1 MGFRLV
7 LGFRV
12 SNLEFTKRMD
22 SKALKLASLFSYSP
36 NHKGYC
42 GRDSAGDV
50 FVRCIEKGLCSKVPQ
65 ELKHF
70 IVLYPYLK
78 TISTLTKLSPFDY
91 KVIEAYWIGNELLED
106 MPVHGYEILLK
117 EFKKQGVPS
126 WLIDSLKKKKPKKFI
141 PNHLFQV
148 LHVGVGQASGSVPFD
163 MQSINN
169 CMIRWGTVHA
179 KSSRTIG
186 IELTKLQKVN
196 NHYELTSVSEQIS
209 TNACPFFSPKVGDI
223 VALHW
228 GHVVKRLN
236 SREEKNLTYWTKQTL
251 ASTQLIV

>member
-1 MGFRLV
+1 MQ
-7 LGFRV
+7 
-12 SNLEFTKRMD
+12 

-50 FVRCIEKGLCSKVPQ
+50 FTRCILKGECEKVPR

-78 TISTLTKLSPFDY
+78 TIATLTGLSLFDH
-91 KVIEAYWIGNELLED
+91 KVVEAYWIGNELLEKI
-106 MPVHGYEILLK
+106 PVSGYDTLLK

-126 WLIDSLKKKKPKKFI
+126 WLINTLRKKKPVRFI

-163 MQSINN
+163 IQSINS
-169 CMIRWGTVHA
+169 CMIRWGKVLMVKADGTVTA
-179 KSSRTIG
+179 SLKQLTQSG
-186 IELTKLQKVN
+186 AGYKLTKVKTTL
-196 NHYELTSVSEQIS
+196 SAGSS
-209 TNACPFFSPKVGDI
+209 PFFKPKVGEI
-223 VALHW
+223 IAVHW
-228 GHVVKRLN
+228 GHIVKRLA
-236 SREEKNLTYWTKQTL
+236 RKEETNLTYWTKQML
-251 ASTQLIV
+251 LISDQDIPHVIPTKVGI